1 MENINMFTSTMTNA
15 ELQREAYL
23 DFLELKGPVQIA
35 FGEFRWQNNSSGK
48 KQYYIHNV
56 VKTRTHRTKRNNVW
70 QIEFHASHYNKDNTM
85 IGGYVMYIPIHRGE
99 HTEYLFL
106 RSMYEFSLEK
116 VTSHFVKR
124 YVERY
129 LVPNNINM
137 KGMTPA
143 LYFQRNSDDMR
154 PTDFYPD
161 NWSEEDKEN
170 KMIWLSNQG
179 LFVTQMEDKMRI
191 YITFLDQENLSRY
204 KAMIYEEENL
214 MRLYN
219 KGKNIENTLEQAKH
233 MAHIFKQPNARNI
246 LERYLRRTT
255 DEDAPHSEEY
265 IMQCL
270 NAWDH
275 MMEATFKVLDDV
287 EKYEKKHH
295 DYKEVSISN
304 LLRSM

>member
-1 MENINMFTSTMTNA
+1 MFTSTMTNA

-70 QIEFHASHYNKDNTM
+70 QIEFHASYYNKDNTM
-85 IGGYVMYIPIHRGE
+85 IGGYIIYIPIHRGE

-106 RSMYEFSLEK
+106 KSMYEFSLEK

-161 NWSEEDKEN
+161 NWSEEEKEN
-170 KMIWLSNQG
+170 KLIWLSNQG

-219 KGKNIENTLEQAKH
+219 KGKSIENTLEQAKH
-233 MAHIFKQPNARNI
+233 MAHIFRQPNARNI
-246 LERYLRRTT
+246 LERYLRRTS
-255 DEDAPHSEEY
+255 DEDAPHHEEY

-270 NAWDH
+270 NAWDN
-275 MMEATFKVLDDV
+275 MMEATFKALDDV
-287 EKYEKKHH
+287 EKYEKNSK
-295 DYKEVSISN
+295 YTAAKQSFSQPII
-304 LLRSM
+304 LG